1 MNTAAPDRYRG
12 PLEREKLARIL
23 GEKPLNTK
31 KLFSL
36 PKGFAMHTVAPDCYR
51 GLLEREKLAR
61 NLGEKGL
68 NAKKPAFQL
77 AL

>member
-1 MNTAAPDRYRG
+1 M
-12 PLEREKLARIL
+12 K
-23 GEKPLNTK
+23 
-31 KLFSL
+31 
-36 PKGFAMHTVAPDCYR
+36 TVAPDCYR

-61 NLGEKGL
+61 NLGEKAF

>member
-1 MNTAAPDRYRG
+1 
-12 PLEREKLARIL
+12 
-23 GEKPLNTK
+23 
-31 KLFSL
+31 
-36 PKGFAMHTVAPDCYR
+36 MHTVAPDCYR

>member
-1 MNTAAPDRYRG
+1 MNTGAPDRY
-12 PLEREKLARIL
+12 L
-23 GEKPLNTK
+23 
-31 KLFSL
+31 
-36 PKGFAMHTVAPDCYR
+36 

>member
-1 MNTAAPDRYRG
+1 MNTTVSDR
-12 PLEREKLARIL
+12 
-23 GEKPLNTK
+23 
-31 KLFSL
+31 
-36 PKGFAMHTVAPDCYR
+36 YR